1 MEKNKKS
8 NNNKIIVITGP
19 TATGKTKLSV
29 ELAKLL
35 DGEII
40 NADSTQVYKEMNIGT
55 AKVTESEK
63 ENIPHHLFDI
73 KKVTDNYTI
82 YDYQKDCRKKINEIM
97 KRGKTPILVGGTGLY
112 IKAALYN
119 YEFKDEEY
127 YSEYN
132 DLTNEEILEKIKEV
146 ENTDIHV
153 NNRKRL
159 VRELNK
165 INNNS
170 LSTGKANEKLYDFI
184 TIGLT
189 TDRDNLYNRINKRV
203 DSMLK
208 DGLIGEA
215 KYFYDMKL
223 NTKAINTPI
232 CYKELFMYF
241 NNEISLDDALDL
253 IRKRSRNYAKRQYTF
268 FKHQMD
274 VKWFDVNYDDFNKT
288 IKEVYNYIE
297 NSK

>member
-40 NADSTQVYKEMNIGT
+40 NADSTQVYKEMDIGT
-55 AKVTESEK
+55 AKVTKSEK
-63 ENIPHHLFDI
+63 ENIPHHLLDI

-146 ENTDIHV
+146 EPTDIHV

-208 DGLIGEA
+208 DGLLGEA

>member
-40 NADSTQVYKEMNIGT
+40 NADSTQVYKEMDIGT
-55 AKVTESEK
+55 AKVTKSEK

-208 DGLIGEA
+208 DGLLGEA

-241 NNEISLDDALDL
+241 NKEISLDDALDL

>member
-146 ENTDIHV
+146 EPTDIHV

-189 TDRDNLYNRINKRV
+189 TDRDNLYNRINTRV

-208 DGLIGEA
+208 DGLLGEA

-274 VKWFDVNYDDFNKT
+274 VKWFDVNYDNFNKT